1 MLHRRT
7 SRLRSTSL
15 WLCIRTRVS
24 VSVMASLE
32 SASESGEWGCA
43 DGRRGAV
50 GIRSARWAEGAL
62 LKKKNV
68 EKWQT
73 GGVRDKV
80 VLWEK

>member
-7 SRLRSTSL
+7 SRLRSTSP
-15 WLCIRTRVS
+15 WLCIQTSVS

-50 GIRSARWAEGAL
+50 GIRSAEGAL
-62 LKKKNV
+62 LEKNNV

-73 GGVRDKV
+73 GRERDKV
-80 VLWEK
+80 VLWE

>member
-7 SRLRSTSL
+7 SRLRSTSP
-15 WLCIRTRVS
+15 WLCIQTR

-32 SASESGEWGCA
+32 SALESGEWGYA

-50 GIRSARWAEGAL
+50 GNRSARWAEGAL

>member
-1 MLHRRT
+1 
-7 SRLRSTSL
+7 
-15 WLCIRTRVS
+15 
-24 VSVMASLE
+24 MASLE
-32 SASESGEWGCA
+32 SASESGEWGYA

-80 VLWEK
+80 VLWEKWIIKQLETTAGSVML

>member
-1 MLHRRT
+1 
-7 SRLRSTSL
+7 
-15 WLCIRTRVS
+15 
-24 VSVMASLE
+24 MAFWE

-50 GIRSARWAEGAL
+50 GIRSARWSYGAL
-62 LKKKNV
+62 SKKKSV

-80 VLWEK
+80 VLWEKWIIKQLETHGGFRNFVVLCGC